1 MYVVVT
7 YDANPDEQQRLRRVL
22 SKQLD
27 RVQNSVFAG
36 RLRRIETDTLCKALE
51 GAVEEAS
58 VQVWVFSH
66 EPEIRLIGSQP
77 DRESRFV

>member
-7 YDANPDEQQRLRRVL
+7 YDADPDEQQRLRRVL

-51 GAVEEAS
+51 AAVEAAS
-58 VQVWVFSH
+58 VQVWIFTH
-66 EPEIRLIGSQP
+66 EPEIRLIGSQR
-77 DRESRFV
+77 DQESRFV